1 MAYAAVSSLQ
11 QTIERLLTSSHISIV
26 QNSGTH
32 AIELLY
38 KEARS
43 LHETLEG
50 FNTKKSIMN
59 MKRVKILEGE
69 IMDAVCEFED
79 VVESHVLNQFPSQ
92 SEQSIA
98 EDEIRSPLLFS
109 VDLQELIREIGS
121 FIKVVNKMNEAYIH
135 ELSNPL
141 PEEEH
146 NRVIPSRIDFSGNE
160 SKMVGLSNQFIQIK
174 HLFVT
179 NYSLRPRIIVSLY
192 GMAGIGKTTLAKK
205 LFQDPF
211 ILGTFERRAFVTIGP
226 KYLLE
231 GLLLDILIQVSPDSE
246 MIIIDGELLSELKR
260 MVFESLK
267 DRRYLIVL
275 DDVWEAKLCCDL
287 VNVFP
292 AGGIRGRVLVTT
304 RLHEVAQIAYKN
316 CEYRLPF
323 LNKKESWDLL
333 RDKVFGEEYPCSYE
347 LEKAGKKI
355 AEHCEGL
362 PLTIVTVAD
371 ILSKADKNPEYLNE
385 VAANKKHSVFVDA
398 YDQMSEVLYPSYDY
412 LDQHFKAC
420 FLYAGAFPQNYWIH
434 YNDISNLW
442 SAEGFLDSAEQ
453 FRERINY
460 MELAGTFAEASNYYM
475 YELFSSSVLMLD
487 KEEVGCRLHSSFW
500 YLCNKEAAKRR
511 FFYALNGSGDGLA
524 EQGIKIKNQRR
535 LCIRN
540 SILFAMK
547 DVYNSMASV
556 SMVRSLLCSGPYN
569 QYPVP
574 ICLEPLRLLRVFHA
588 LTIRFYEFPMEVLKL
603 VQVRYLAL
611 TYNGNLPASISK
623 LWNLQWL
630 IVYRHLIIIESAKK
644 RSSDM
649 PMEIWDMKE
658 LKDLRIMGSNLSHP
672 REESFLPNLLT
683 LYNVNPQ
690 SCTKDVFERIPNLM
704 RLGIQIE
711 LAPDSVD
718 PLSCFDHVSHLHKL
732 KTLECVI
739 VNPTLKAEIVAP
751 LAPLSDFPSSLTL
764 LILVGL
770 GYPWEEMSKI
780 SSLPNLKNLAL
791 LCYAFRG
798 PKWEVRDNEF
808 QRLQSLTV
816 KDTDLEQWTFQ
827 NYSCLPVTK
836 SLSIAHCYKL
846 KEIPLA
852 FGRFLEQVEVV
863 DCNPLAVRCA
873 EELKDD
879 WDGKYGDERSLDL
892 YVHSSWEDE
901 NT

>member
-1 MAYAAVSSLQ
+1 
-11 QTIERLLTSSHISIV
+11 
-26 QNSGTH
+26 
-32 AIELLY
+32 
-38 KEARS
+38 
-43 LHETLEG
+43 
-50 FNTKKSIMN
+50 MN

-92 SEQSIA
+92 SEQSVA

-109 VDLQELIREIGS
+109 VDLQELKREIDS

-141 PEEEH
+141 PEEEN
-146 NRVIPSRIDFSGNE
+146 NRVIPSRIDFSVNE

-179 NYSLRPRIIVSLY
+179 NYSLRPRMIVSLY

-260 MVFESLK
+260 MVYESLK

-275 DDVWEAKLCCDL
+275 DDVWEAKLCYDL

-292 AGGIRGRVLVTT
+292 AGGIGGRVLVTT

-333 RDKVFGEEYPCSYE
+333 RDKVFGEEYLCSYE

-362 PLTIVTVAD
+362 PLTIITVAD
-371 ILSKADKNPEYLNE
+371 ILSKTDKNPEYLNE

-442 SAEGFLDSAEQ
+442 SAEGFLNSAEQ
-453 FRERINY
+453 FCERINY
-460 MELAGTFAEASNYYM
+460 MELAGTFAEAGIYYM

-500 YLCNKEAAKRR
+500 YLCNKEAAERR

-524 EQGIKIKNQRR
+524 EQ
-535 LCIRN
+535 
-540 SILFAMK
+540 
-547 DVYNSMASV
+547 
-556 SMVRSLLCSGPYN
+556 
-569 QYPVP
+569 VP
-574 ICLEPLRLLRVFHA
+574 ISLEPLRLLRVFHA
-588 LTIRFYEFPMEVLKL
+588 LKIRFYEFPMEVLKL

-644 RSSDM
+644 GSSDM

-690 SCTKDVFERIPNLM
+690 SCTKDVFERIPNLTK
-704 RLGIQIE
+704 LGIQIE
-711 LAPDSVD
+711 LAPDSID
-718 PLSCFDHVSHLHKL
+718 QQALSCFDHVSHLHKL

-764 LILVGL
+764 VILVGL

-780 SSLPNLKNLAL
+780 SSLPNLKRLAL

-863 DCNPLAVRCA
+863 DCNPLVVRCA